1 MKNVKYFFD
10 VFKKLNIILNKKQ
23 KLRWIKILFWMLIS
37 SVFELLGVSIMIP
50 FIEMILDQ
58 DRLLDN
64 SYISWIADKM
74 QISSYMGYFAI
85 LVLGVILVYIIKN
98 LLLIYS
104 RAVQT
109 RFQCQIEEELSLFMM
124 ESYMDRPYSYYAKTN
139 SSDIRQG
146 TIDDVYNI
154 YVIIQTVCQLAA
166 ESITVLFIVA
176 YIVYMD
182 WIMAVGV
189 TLVAGILIIVLTLCL
204 KSILK
209 RSGEQFR
216 KTDIE
221 RNKGIMQISQ
231 GIKDIFVMQRKKY
244 FYDAFKKSYDE
255 YKVAKGNYFI
265 IKEVPERIIETAF
278 VMDILILVLLRIGGG
293 ADAAKL
299 IPNLGALV
307 MAAYRLLPSANKF
320 SNFLNSIIFYNPSL
334 NAAYENICEAKKI
347 QHAENGQKRTKEGN
361 ILSYKNSISIQN
373 ITWKYDASGTKIFD
387 DASLEIRKGDSV
399 AIIGESGSGKTTLAD
414 MILGLYRPIKG
425 TILVDGQDIYPFPE
439 QWSRII
445 SYVPQTVYLLD
456 DTVRANILFGC
467 VATDEE
473 KIWDAL
479 EQAQLKEFVWNL
491 PDKLDT
497 VVGEAGVR
505 FSGGQ
510 RQRIAIARALYSSP
524 DILLLDEATAALDN
538 DTEGAVMEA
547 IDSLKGKKTLIIIAH
562 RLSTIKNCN
571 RVYEVK
577 NGSIIDV
584 TNNFASGR
592 DGKV

>member
-1 MKNVKYFFD
+1 MKNVRYFFD
-10 VFKKLNIILNKKQ
+10 VFRKLNLILNRKQ
-23 KLRWIKILFWMLIS
+23 KLRGVKILFWMLLS
-37 SVFELLGVSIMIP
+37 SVFELLGVSVMIP

-58 DRLLDN
+58 NKLLN
-64 SYISWIADKM
+64 NKYISWIAGNM
-74 QISSYMGYFAI
+74 HINSYIGYFMI
-85 LVLGVILVYIIKN
+85 LVLGVILIYIIKN

-109 RFQCQIEEELSLFMM
+109 KFQCQIEEELSLFMM
-124 ESYMDRPYSYYAKTN
+124 ESYMNRPYSYYAKTN

-166 ESITVLFIVA
+166 ESVTVLFIVT

-204 KSILK
+204 KGILK

-231 GIKDIFVMQRKKY
+231 GIKDIFVMQRKK
-244 FYDAFKKSYDE
+244 FFFDSFKNSYDE
-255 YKVAKGNYFI
+255 YKVAKSNYFI

-278 VMDILILVLLRIGGG
+278 VMDILIMVLLRIGSG
-293 ADAAKL
+293 ADAAML

-334 NAAYENICEAKKI
+334 NAAYENICEAKKVR
-347 QHAENGQKRTKEGN
+347 HTEYEWRDSMTGEG
-361 ILSYKNSISIQN
+361 LSYEDGISIQN
-373 ITWKYDASGTKIFD
+373 VTWMYDSARTKIFD
-387 DASLEIRKGDSV
+387 NASLEVHKGDSV

-414 MILGLYRPIKG
+414 MILGLYQPMQG
-425 TILVDGQDIYPFPE
+425 NILVDGQDIYSFPQ
-439 QWSRII
+439 QWSQII

-467 VATDEE
+467 ETSDEN

-510 RQRIAIARALYSSP
+510 RQRIAIARALYSGP

-571 RVYEVK
+571 KVYEVK

-584 TNNFASGR
+584 TSSYVGER
-592 DGKV
+592 TIVS

>member
-23 KLRWIKILFWMLIS
+23 KLRGIKILFWMLIS

-307 MAAYRLLPSANKF
+307 MAAYRLLSSANKF
-320 SNFLNSIIFYNPSL
+320 LIF
-334 NAAYENICEAKKI
+334 
-347 QHAENGQKRTKEGN
+347 
-361 ILSYKNSISIQN
+361 
-373 ITWKYDASGTKIFD
+373 
-387 DASLEIRKGDSV
+387 
-399 AIIGESGSGKTTLAD
+399 
-414 MILGLYRPIKG
+414 
-425 TILVDGQDIYPFPE
+425 
-439 QWSRII
+439 
-445 SYVPQTVYLLD
+445 
-456 DTVRANILFGC
+456 
-467 VATDEE
+467 
-473 KIWDAL
+473 
-479 EQAQLKEFVWNL
+479 
-491 PDKLDT
+491 
-497 VVGEAGVR
+497 
-505 FSGGQ
+505 
-510 RQRIAIARALYSSP
+510 
-524 DILLLDEATAALDN
+524 
-538 DTEGAVMEA
+538 
-547 IDSLKGKKTLIIIAH
+547 
-562 RLSTIKNCN
+562 
-571 RVYEVK
+571 
-577 NGSIIDV
+577 
-584 TNNFASGR
+584 
-592 DGKV
+592 